1 MLYEGTASTSLDGA
15 FTVLFPV
22 KYKGHLDII
31 LERLKGVHGVII
43 FIPAT
48 QRNVAVEAGS
58 KIIATLLGSV
68 NETCTGHLKCFSLT

>member
-1 MLYEGTASTSLDGA
+1 VLYEGTACTSLDGA

-22 KYKGHLDII
+22 IYEGHLDII
-31 LERLKGVHGVII
+31 LKRLRGVHGVVV

-48 QRNVAVEAGS
+48 QRNVAVKAGS

-68 NETCTGHLKCFSLT
+68 NETCTGHLNVCP